1 MVERDSNMKISKI
14 KIRNLF
20 GISEQELNGNSVELT
35 GKNGAGKSSVIDAI
49 KYALTNKS
57 DRKYIIRN
65 GETEGEIIVET
76 DSGLSIDRKARTAQ
90 TDYKSVKQNGEVVG
104 SPEAFLKT
112 LFVPLQLNPMEFIA
126 MSEKE
131 QNTVI
136 LNMIQYEWDM
146 NTIKEWFGEIPQDV
160 DYDQNILSILYD
172 IQAENGYYYQ
182 HRQDINRDIRAK
194 KAIIADIGDSLP
206 TGYDG
211 AKWENANIGELY
223 TKIERIR
230 KENHDIEY
238 AKSIIDGHDQKIRKF
253 QADREIAFAA
263 LDREIT
269 AESNQIDTELA
280 SLEERIKALKDKKAG
295 IAGRKADKEKTIES
309 EYKAAV
315 AKFEAEVSEYAD
327 AAKKDTK
334 PIDDLLAEADN
345 TEKMKSHV
353 GEWHR
358 MLSIQ
363 EEVESLEEQS
373 KLLTAKIEKARTLPG
388 EILEKSEI
396 PVEGLSVKDGIV
408 LIKGLPVSN
417 LSDGEKLSL
426 CVDIAVQNP
435 GGLRIILMDGVEK
448 LSAENRD
455 RLYRRCK
462 EKGLQFIATRTTDE
476 SELTVVEI

>member
-1 MVERDSNMKISKI
+1 MKISKI
-14 KIRNLF
+14 KIKNLF
-20 GISEQELNGNSVELT
+20 GITEKELSGSSVELS
-35 GKNGAGKSSVIDAI
+35 GKNGVGKSSVIDAI
-49 KYALTNKS
+49 RYALTNKS

-76 DSGLSIDRKARTAQ
+76 DSGLNIDRKARTAQ
-90 TDYKSVKQNGEVVG
+90 TDYKSVKQNGEQIG

-136 LNMIQYEWDM
+136 LNMIQYDWDM

-160 DYDQNILSILYD
+160 NYDQNILSVLFD

-194 KAIIADIGDSLP
+194 RAIIEDIGTALP
-206 TGYDG
+206 AGYDG
-211 AKWENANIGELY
+211 AKWENANIGDLY

-238 AKSIIDGHDQKIRKF
+238 AKSVIDGHDQKIRKF
-253 QADREIAFAA
+253 QADREIALAA

-280 SLEERIKALKDKKAG
+280 SLEERIKSLKDKRAG
-295 IAGRKADKEKTIES
+295 IAGRKADKEKAIES
-309 EYKAAV
+309 DYKASV
-315 AKFEAEVSEYAD
+315 AKFEAEVADYKD
-327 AAKKDTK
+327 AAGKETK
-334 PIDDLLAEADN
+334 PVDDLIAEADN
-345 TEKMKSHV
+345 TEKMKAHV
-353 GEWHR
+353 GEWRR

-363 EEVESLEEQS
+363 EDVAVLEEKS
-373 KLLTAKIEKARTLPG
+373 KSLTEKIEKARTLPG
-388 EILEKSEI
+388 EILEKAEI
-396 PVEGLSVKDGIV
+396 PVEGLSVKDGIP
-408 LIKGLPVSN
+408 LINGLPVSN

-435 GGLRIILMDGVEK
+435 GGLQIILMDGVEK
-448 LSAENRD
+448 LSKSNRD
-455 RLYRRCK
+455 KLYKKCK
-462 EKGLQFIATRTTDE
+462 DKNIQFIATRTDDTD
-476 SELTVVEI
+476 ELTVTEI

>member
-1 MVERDSNMKISKI
+1 MKISKI

-20 GISEQELNGNSVELT
+20 GITEQELGGNSVELT
-35 GKNGAGKSSVIDAI
+35 GDNGAGKSSVIDAI
-49 KYALTNKS
+49 RYALTNKS

-90 TDYKSVKQNGEVVG
+90 SDYKSVKQNGNAVG

-136 LNMIQYEWDM
+136 LNMIQYDWDM
-146 NTIKEWFGEIPQDV
+146 STIKQWFGEIPQDV
-160 DYDQNILSILYD
+160 DYEQNILSVLYD
-172 IQAENGYYYQ
+172 IQKEDGFYFQ
-182 HRQDINRDIRAK
+182 HRQDINREIRAK
-194 KAIIADIGDSLP
+194 KAVIADIGAALP
-206 TGYDG
+206 VDYNGE
-211 AKWENANIGELY
+211 KWENANIGDLY

-238 AKSIIDGHDQKIRKF
+238 AKSMIDGHDQKIRKF
-253 QADREIAFAA
+253 QADREISLAA
-263 LDREIT
+263 LDREIS

-280 SLEERIKALKDKKAG
+280 SLEERIKFLKEKKAG
-295 IAGRKADKEKTIES
+295 LAGRRADKEKAIEG

-315 AKFEAEVSEYAD
+315 AKFEGEIGEYAD
-327 AAKKDTK
+327 LAKKKLT
-334 PIDDLLAEADN
+334 PVDDLVAEADN

-353 GEWHR
+353 GEWRR

-363 EEVESLEEQS
+363 EEVADLEDQS
-373 KLLTAKIEKARTLPG
+373 KKLTEKIEKARTLPG
-388 EILEKSEI
+388 EILEKAEI
-396 PVEGLSVKDGIV
+396 PVEGLSVKDGV
-408 LIKGLPVSN
+408 PLINGLPVSN

-435 GGLRIILMDGVEK
+435 GGLQIILMDGVER
-448 LSAENRD
+448 LSAKNRNT
-455 RLYRRCK
+455 LYQKCK
-462 EKGLQFIATRTTDE
+462 DKGLQFIATRTVD
-476 SELTVVEI
+476 SNELTVTEI

>member
-1 MVERDSNMKISKI
+1 MKISKI

-20 GISEQELNGNSVELT
+20 GITEQELNGNSIELT
-35 GKNGAGKSSVIDAI
+35 GENGAGKSSVIDAI
-49 KYALTNKS
+49 RYALTNKS

-90 TDYKSVKQNGEVVG
+90 TDYKSVKQNGNQVG

-112 LFVPLQLNPMEFIA
+112 LFVPLQLNPMEFIG

-136 LNMIQYEWDM
+136 LNMIQYDWDM
-146 NTIKEWFGEIPQDV
+146 STIKEWFGEIPQDV
-160 DYDQNILSILYD
+160 DYEQNILSVLYD
-172 IQAENGYYYQ
+172 IQKEDGFYFQ
-182 HRQDINRDIRAK
+182 HRQDINREIRAK
-194 KAIIADIGDSLP
+194 KAVIADIGAALP
-206 TGYDG
+206 VDYDG
-211 AKWENANIGELY
+211 AKWENVNIGDLY

-238 AKSIIDGHDQKIRKF
+238 AKSMIDSHDQKIRKF
-253 QADREIAFAA
+253 QADREISLAA
-263 LDREIT
+263 LDREMT

-280 SLEERIKALKDKKAG
+280 SLEERIKSLKEKKAG
-295 IAGRKADKEKTIES
+295 LAGRRADKEKAIEG

-315 AKFEAEVSEYAD
+315 AKFEGEIGEYAD
-327 AAKKDTK
+327 LAKKELT
-334 PIDDLLAEADN
+334 PVDDLVAEADN

-353 GEWHR
+353 GEWRR

-363 EEVESLEEQS
+363 EDVADLEDQS
-373 KLLTAKIEKARTLPG
+373 KKLTEKIEKARTLPG
-388 EILEKSEI
+388 EILEKAEI
-396 PVEGLSVKDGIV
+396 PVEGLSVKDGV
-408 LIKGLPVSN
+408 PLINGLPVSN

-435 GGLRIILMDGVEK
+435 GGLQIILMDGVEK

-455 RLYRRCK
+455 KMYKRCK
-462 EKGLQFIATRTTDE
+462 EKGLQFIATRTTDDN
-476 SELTVVEI
+476 ELTVTEL

>member
-253 QADREIAFAA
+253 QADREIALAA

-396 PVEGLSVKDGIV
+396 PVEGLSVKDGIP
-408 LIKGLPVSN
+408 LINGLPVSN

-435 GGLRIILMDGVEK
+435 GGLQIILMDGVEK
-448 LSAENRD
+448 LNKTNRD
-455 RLYRRCK
+455 KLYKKCK
-462 EKGLQFIATRTTDE
+462 DKNIQFIATRTDDTD
-476 SELTVVEI
+476 ELTVTEI

>member
-1 MVERDSNMKISKI
+1 MKISKI

-20 GISEQELNGNSVELT
+20 GITEQELSGSSVELT
-35 GKNGAGKSSVIDAI
+35 GDNGAGKSSVIDAI
-49 KYALTNKS
+49 RYALTNKS

-90 TDYKSVKQNGEVVG
+90 TDYKSVKQNGNQIG

-136 LNMIQYEWDM
+136 LNMIQYDWDM
-146 NTIKEWFGEIPQDV
+146 STIKEWFGEIPQDV
-160 DYDQNILSILYD
+160 DYEQNILSVLYD
-172 IQAENGYYYQ
+172 IQKEDGFYFQ
-182 HRQDINRDIRAK
+182 HRQDINREIRAK
-194 KAIIADIGDSLP
+194 KAVIADIGAALP
-206 TGYDG
+206 VDYDG
-211 AKWENANIGELY
+211 AKWEDANIGDLY

-238 AKSIIDGHDQKIRKF
+238 AKSMIDSHDQKIRKF
-253 QADREIAFAA
+253 QADREISLAA
-263 LDREIT
+263 LDREMT

-280 SLEERIKALKDKKAG
+280 SLEERIKSLKEKKAG
-295 IAGRKADKEKTIES
+295 LAGRRADKEKAIEG

-315 AKFEAEVSEYAD
+315 AKFEGEIGEYAD
-327 AAKKDTK
+327 LAKKELA
-334 PIDDLLAEADN
+334 PVDDLVAEADN

-353 GEWHR
+353 GEWRR

-363 EEVESLEEQS
+363 EDVADLEDQS
-373 KLLTAKIEKARTLPG
+373 KKLTEKIEKARTLPG
-388 EILEKSEI
+388 EILEKAEI
-396 PVEGLSVKDGIV
+396 PVEGLSVKDGV
-408 LIKGLPVSN
+408 PLINGLPVSN

-435 GGLRIILMDGVEK
+435 GGLQIILMDGVEA
-448 LSAENRD
+448 LSDKNRKA
-455 RLYRRCK
+455 LY
-462 EKGLQFIATRTTDE
+462 EKCHSKGVQFIACRTTND
-476 SELTVVEI
+476 SELMITEL